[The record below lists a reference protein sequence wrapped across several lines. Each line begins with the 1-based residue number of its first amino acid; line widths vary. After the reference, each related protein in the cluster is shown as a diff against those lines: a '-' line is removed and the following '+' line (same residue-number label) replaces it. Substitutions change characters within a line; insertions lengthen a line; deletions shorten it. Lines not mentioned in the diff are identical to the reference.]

1 MMIRIKGK
9 GGIELLTK
17 NFKLLLQ
24 LKSVAKSY
32 KKKILKL
39 FSLFILIIY
48 TVFVLIEARPYK
60 TSLQKNASEAAF

>member
-1 MMIRIKGK
+1 MMIRIKGN
-9 GGIELLTK
+9 GGIQLLRKFFK

-60 TSLQKNASEAAF
+60 TCHLK

>member
-32 KKKILKL
+32 KKKNLKL

-60 TSLQKNASEAAF
+60 TCHLK

>member
-32 KKKILKL
+32 KKKNFKL

-60 TSLQKNASEAAF
+60 TCHLK

>member
-1 MMIRIKGK
+1 MMIRIKGN
-9 GGIELLTK
+9 GGIQLLRTFFK

-32 KKKILKL
+32 KKKLKL
-39 FSLFILIIY
+39 FSLFMLIIY

-60 TSLQKNASEAAF
+60 TCNLK

>member
-60 TSLQKNASEAAF
+60 TCHLK